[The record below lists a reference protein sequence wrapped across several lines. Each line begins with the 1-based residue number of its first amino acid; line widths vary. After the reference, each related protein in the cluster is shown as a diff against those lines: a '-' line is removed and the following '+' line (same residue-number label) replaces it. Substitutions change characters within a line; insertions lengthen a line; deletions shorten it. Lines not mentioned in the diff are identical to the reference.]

1 MEKGDPKMPIN
12 VDQAVTASVMATR
25 VVRGRGAD
33 GEMDFVRWYA
43 SLNIPQFN
51 EAEVAAV
58 LRSLESE
65 VAEHRSN

>member
-25 VVRGRGAD
+25 VVRGNATD
-33 GEMDFVRWYA
+33 GEMDFVRRYA

-51 EAEVAAV
+51 EAEVATV

>member
-1 MEKGDPKMPIN
+1 MEKGGPKMPIS

-25 VVRGRGAD
+25 VVRGNATD
-33 GEMDFVRWYA
+33 GEMDFVRRYA
-43 SLNIPQFN
+43 SLDIPRFN
-51 EAEVAAV
+51 EAEVATV

>member
-1 MEKGDPKMPIN
+1 MEKGGPKMPIN

-25 VVRGRGAD
+25 VVRGNATD

-43 SLNIPQFN
+43 SLNIPRFN
-51 EAEVAAV
+51 KAEVAAV
-58 LRSLESE
+58 LRSLEPE

>member
-12 VDQAVTASVMATR
+12 VDQAVIASVMATR
-25 VVRGRGAD
+25 VVRGNATD
-33 GEMDFVRWYA
+33 SA
-43 SLNIPQFN
+43 
-51 EAEVAAV
+51 